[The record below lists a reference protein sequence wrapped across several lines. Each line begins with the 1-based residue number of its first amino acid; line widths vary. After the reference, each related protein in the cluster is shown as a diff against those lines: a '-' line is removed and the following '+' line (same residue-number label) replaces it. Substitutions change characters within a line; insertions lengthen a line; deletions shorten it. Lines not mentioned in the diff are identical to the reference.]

1 MFFCFSC
8 KFFPIFGHR
17 NLESGS
23 GFGSVLTKNAGSG
36 SVSGYALKPMLI
48 RNIGCFGA
56 GYELPPDLEDALYT
70 SHLSVP
76 VKERLT
82 SIRNCN
88 LVGAA
93 LPVTEPG
100 VSVK

>member
-1 MFFCFSC
+1 MLDPD
-8 KFFPIFGHR
+8 PI
-17 NLESGS
+17 
-23 GFGSVLTKNAGSG
+23 GFNAD
-36 SVSGYALKPMLI
+36 P
-48 RNIGCFGA
+48 RCFGA